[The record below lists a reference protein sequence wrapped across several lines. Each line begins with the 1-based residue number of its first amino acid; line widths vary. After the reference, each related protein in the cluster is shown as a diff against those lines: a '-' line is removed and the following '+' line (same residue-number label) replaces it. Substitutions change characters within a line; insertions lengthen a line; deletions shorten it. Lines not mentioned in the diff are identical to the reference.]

1 MDWKQLICSERLGC
15 EGTDYHDNRNS
26 YYRDFDR
33 IVFSKEF
40 RLLQSKTQV
49 VPFPEKDAT
58 HTRLTHSIETASVG
72 RSLGTIAAER
82 LNLKENGITP
92 EDVGAI
98 VAAACLC
105 HDIGN
110 PPLGH
115 SGEDA
120 ISQFFLDEKGQRL
133 LDRYVTQD
141 YRYDFEHFEGNA
153 MGFHILTHSNKEK
166 TTVEGGLGL
175 TYSTLAAFSKYPNRF
190 TEQKEGEKYPAYCKK
205 AGLLRCDIEQYQ
217 RIATRLGI
225 DGVSGKNYTWV
236 RHPLAYLTEAADD
249 ICYAVVDLEDGY
261 RNGSVT
267 FEEARDHLLAI
278 IEADGDTHFDDSR
291 IIDNSEKIGYYRAK
305 AINALINLCVKI
317 FTNNIQ
323 LILEGSFESTLIK
336 SLPEN
341 ARAAYKSLIDI
352 SVNKVYSHPD
362 ILLTEAA
369 GFVVLPGLLDILT
382 RAAFEEGM
390 RSEKVR
396 KTLLKGRICNDTNL
410 TFEQRN
416 YYTILNIVKYI
427 AFMTDSYAVKL
438 YRELTGIQ
446 LPNY

>member
-1 MDWKQLICSERLGC
+1 MEWRKLICSERLGC
-15 EGTDYHDNRNS
+15 EGTGYHDNRNS

-72 RSLGTIAAER
+72 RSLGTIAAEK
-82 LNLKENGITP
+82 LNLKEYGIIP

-133 LDRYVTQD
+133 LDRYITQD

-190 TEQKEGEKYPAYCKK
+190 TERKSDEKPPAYCKK
-205 AGLLRCDIEQYQ
+205 AGILRCDIEQYE
-217 RIATRLGI
+217 RIAARLGI
-225 DGVSGKNYTWV
+225 DKVPDKNNTWV

-267 FEEARDHLLAI
+267 FDEAHDHLLAI
-278 IEADGDTHFDDSR
+278 VAADKGTHFDDSR
-291 IIDNSEKIGYYRAK
+291 ILDTSEKIGYYRAK
-305 AINALINLCVKI
+305 AINALINLCVEV
-317 FTNNIQ
+317 FVANIDS
-323 LILEGSFESTLIK
+323 ILSGSFESTLIK
-336 SLPEN
+336 SLPEDAN
-341 ARAAYKSLIDI
+341 QAYRALIDI
-352 SVNKVYSHPD
+352 SVAKVYSHRD

-396 KTLLKGRICNDTNL
+396 KTLLNDRICKDMSL

-416 YYTILNIVKYI
+416 YYTILNIVKFI